1 MVSQP
6 LGPSGPLL
14 SGSSVLYG
22 FHACQFGLFRKR
34 EPIPASKQ
42 MFCSNVLV
50 SLACPQVQV
59 DDIQLSV
66 VQTIPHCD
74 LHVLLT
80 FVMPKD
86 KEFWGKYNEYADT
99 YDKYLLEGW
108 NGNLD
113 VILIFASHAFCSDV
127 FSDFSTYVFRL
138 ACSLVSMVGSSSR
151 QMHPCSKIPATISST
166 CCK

>member
-1 MVSQP
+1 MPANSAYSGNENPSCVQTHVLIQGPRIRSQSRS
-6 LGPSGPLL
+6 L
-14 SGSSVLYG
+14 
-22 FHACQFGLFRKR
+22 
-34 EPIPASKQ
+34 
-42 MFCSNVLV
+42 LV

-59 DDIQLSV
+59 DDILSV

-74 LHVLLT
+74 LHVSLT
-80 FVMPKD
+80 FVMPED

-113 VILIFASHAFCSDV
+113 VILIFASYAFCSNV

-151 QMHPCSKIPATISST
+151 QMLPCSKIPATISST
-166 CCK
+166 CCE